1 MADGIA
7 FAAWLEDQLS
17 DAPAELA
24 QRTRE
29 YLARAGGTGP
39 EQLVAASELALEEA
53 VALPRDR
60 RSALDL
66 LAADALVTL
75 ALAASVESDP
85 AGFEAFAR
93 SIRQRQGSASA

>member
-24 QRTRE
+24 ERTRE
-29 YLARAGGTGP
+29 FVARAGGAGP
-39 EQLVAASELALEEA
+39 HGLAAASELALREA
-53 VALPRDR
+53 VAAAHDR

-75 ALAASVESDP
+75 ALAASVERDP

-93 SIRQRQGSASA
+93 AVRQRQGSGP